1 MPINI
6 PSSTTTRLGTVEISD
21 FAGTTHYQQFVLTS
35 PSGAALG
42 STDFPIPVE
51 IVAPGSFIQTF
62 NADSTVLP
70 VGGTYYEENVINN
83 GNELV
88 DSELS
93 VLRTTVRGGL
103 KTAGDGRVNEIVSSF
118 SDGYDDIYVSEDSFD
133 RFAMQTISVSGV
145 FFDTTRSNARYFYIP
160 MIRSGWRKLSF
171 SFWAPVAGT
180 VTLYADL
187 GFIDDDLIVGSYSTT
202 ASMRYGF
209 MPDAPSVVAS
219 GAITHIPALASP
231 VNAFIVKFV
240 PSEQAAGSL
249 QLHLV
254 RGA

>member
-6 PSSTTTRLGTVEISD
+6 PSSTTTTLGTIEVPDILGTV
-21 FAGTTHYQQFVLTS
+21 HYQQFVLTS

-42 STDFPIPVE
+42 STEAPIPVE
-51 IVAPGSFIQTF
+51 LIVPSTFVQTF

-70 VGGTYYEENVINN
+70 VGGTYYQENVINN
-83 GNELV
+83 GNELA

-93 VLRTTVRGGL
+93 VLRTTVRGSL
-103 KTAGDGRVNEIVSSF
+103 KTAGDGRVNEIVSSY

-133 RFAMQTISVSGV
+133 RYGMQTISVSGV

-171 SFWAPVAGT
+171 SFWSPAAGT
-180 VTLYADL
+180 LTLYADL
-187 GFIDDDLIVGSYSTT
+187 GFIDDDLIVGTYNVY
-202 ASMRYGF
+202 AGMRYGY
-209 MPDAPSVVAS
+209 MPDAPSVTTS
-219 GAITHIPALASP
+219 GAITHVPALASP
-231 VNAFIVKFV
+231 VNAFIVEFV

>member
-6 PSSTTTRLGTVEISD
+6 PSSTSTTLGTVEVSD
-21 FAGTTHYQQFVLTS
+21 IGGITHYQQFVLTS
-35 PSGAALG
+35 PSGTSLG
-42 STDFPIPVE
+42 SAEFPIPVE
-51 IVAPGSFIQTF
+51 IVVPGSFIQTF

-88 DSELS
+88 NSELS
-93 VLRTTVRGGL
+93 VLRTTVRGSL

-133 RFAMQTISVSGV
+133 RYAMQTISVSGV
-145 FFDTTRSNARYFYIP
+145 FFDTMRSNSRFFYIP

-171 SFWAPVAGT
+171 SFSSPVAGSL
-180 VTLYADL
+180 TLYADL
-187 GFIDDDLIVGSYSTT
+187 GFIDDDLIVGTYATLGG
-202 ASMRYGF
+202 MRYGF
-209 MPDAPSVVAS
+209 MPDAPSVVTS
-219 GAITHIPALASP
+219 GSITHIPALASP

-240 PSEQAAGSL
+240 PLEQAAGSL